1 MSLIIQIITLVI
13 IFTSMFIYYRQV
25 SKAKKSQLGLEVLAR
40 TSQLSMSAFVLG
52 LGVILIE
59 LNSFGLSRSEF
70 VNHLLIYGAFVSL
83 VTIIS
88 IWYYSRTLKN

>member
-1 MSLIIQIITLVI
+1 MSLIIQIVTLVI

-25 SKAKKSQLGLEVLAR
+25 SKAKKSQIGLEVLAR

>member
-1 MSLIIQIITLVI
+1 
-13 IFTSMFIYYRQV
+13 MFIYYRQV
-25 SKAKKSQLGLEVLAR
+25 SKAKKNQLGLEVLAKS
-40 TSQLSMSAFVLG
+40 SQLTMSGFILG
-52 LGVILIE
+52 LGVILTE

-88 IWYYSRTLKN
+88 IWYYSRTLKK

>member
-1 MSLIIQIITLVI
+1 MSLIIQIVTLLI
-13 IFTSMFIYYRQV
+13 IFVSMFIYYRQV
-25 SKAKKSQLGLEVLAR
+25 NQAKKSQLGLEVLAR
-40 TSQLSMSAFVLG
+40 SSQLTMSAFILG

-70 VNHLLIYGAFVSL
+70 VNHLLMYGAFVGL

-88 IWYYSRTLKN
+88 IWYYSRTLKK

>member
-1 MSLIIQIITLVI
+1 MNLIIQIVTLLI
-13 IFTSMFIYYRQV
+13 IFVSMFIYYRQV
-25 SKAKKSQLGLEVLAR
+25 SKAKKNQLGLEVLAKS
-40 TSQLSMSAFVLG
+40 SQLTMSGFILG
-52 LGVILIE
+52 LGVILTE

-88 IWYYSRTLKN
+88 IWYYSRTLKK

>member
-1 MSLIIQIITLVI
+1 MSLIIQIVTLVI

>member
-13 IFTSMFIYYRQV
+13 IFTSMLIYYRQV

-88 IWYYSRTLKN
+88 IWYYSRTLKK

>member
-1 MSLIIQIITLVI
+1 MSLIIQIVTLVI
-13 IFTSMFIYYRQV
+13 IFASMFVYYRQV
-25 SKAKKSQLGLEVLAR
+25 SKAKKSQVGLEVLAR
-40 TSQLSMSAFVLG
+40 TSQLTMSAFVLG

-83 VTIIS
+83 VTIAS

>member
-88 IWYYSRTLKN
+88 IWYYSRTLKK